1 MRIRGIVG
9 ALAACSLL
17 AGCGIGSQ
25 EQGQPETVTP
35 TPAPVMS
42 SVAASPTPSSSPS
55 ATAPTAAATT
65 KTEKAAANVFTFN
78 GYGQLRLGM
87 TTSEGVNKGIV
98 RPIPNDPCAGY
109 QVAGP
114 YAGQPLFPTFGERK
128 ALVQIAANKPGP
140 ATWKG
145 AQVGMTWGQI
155 KQRHPDA
162 TIVAKEGDGG
172 TFYAGEIR
180 DGSAM
185 ILFLAAEPDD
195 DNNLYGGTLMTHPN
209 WKASEEIDSMALA
222 PYSQGVHG
230 GC

>member
-1 MRIRGIVG
+1 MRIWSIVG
-9 ALAACSLL
+9 ALAASSLL
-17 AGCGIGSQ
+17 AGCGMGGQ
-25 EQGQPETVTP
+25 QQGQPETVTP
-35 TPAPVMS
+35 SPTAVVS
-42 SVAASPTPSSSPS
+42 SVTASPTPSSSPS
-55 ATAPTAAATT
+55 ATATAT
-65 KTEKAAANVFTFN
+65 TEKAAANVFTFN

-98 RPIPNDPCAGY
+98 RPIPGDPCNAYG
-109 QVAGP
+109 VAGP
-114 YAGQPLFPTFGERK
+114 YAGQPLFPTFGEGK

-162 TIVAKEGDGG
+162 TIVAKQGNGG
-172 TFYAGEIR
+172 PFYAGEIR

-185 ILFLAAEPDD
+185 ILFFAAETDD
-195 DNNLYGGTLMTHPN
+195 DSNLYGGTLMTHPN
-209 WKASEEIDSMALA
+209 WQASEEIDSMALA
-222 PYSQGVHG
+222 PYSQGVYG